1 MLDQDLE
8 QPIIILDKTTNIYLH
23 ANPFCIWHWRFNPQ
37 PSMTA
42 WQVQNTGHRSQVQVT
57 ALCILRLV
65 CAISILFIIIYVF
78 FD

>member
-1 MLDQDLE
+1 
-8 QPIIILDKTTNIYLH
+8 
-23 ANPFCIWHWRFNPQ
+23 
-37 PSMTA
+37 MTA

-65 CAISILFIIIYVF
+65 CAISIFIYYYYVF